1 MFEVQPG
8 NVYEQEVRR
17 TSQNLM
23 PYARLAVVSADVTK
37 TDRGSAVVFPVSIAS
52 TATDPDALALGTGA
66 SVPLT
71 NDDRDIPVALE
82 ILGKSYQVYDG
93 VASLQETVA
102 DRSLNSKIKDQATI
116 AANTIDSKAYTA
128 LATMPITAP
137 LAFAHKAGPNDL
149 GGGVMGWSDPIADG
163 LLHIGHDATSLAD
176 ANLLASDDKI
186 TAAILRIIVQAL
198 VNANVQP
205 VGYLEAGNLN
215 SFLFRA
221 ILSDK
226 QMLDLR
232 AEVGEDTIVSTNK
245 YLAYDGRVLSG
256 TFSVWGNLILQTSTK
271 PRIDVTPAGGGTHF
285 YAHRAIVCGMN
296 YLGMG
301 ASPAEELPAAGT
313 DIERIVMY
321 GEIDASDAG
330 NPQGSTT
337 PIPRIFEIRKVPSW
351 DAQGRL
357 SKISW
362 LSHSGFG
369 QILPTNGIQLITRAS
384 NDPAIA

>member
-1 MFEVQPG
+1 MFEVMPG

-37 TDRGSAVVFPVSIAS
+37 TERGSAVVFPVAISS
-52 TATDPDALALGTGA
+52 TVTDETALALGEAA
-66 SVPLT
+66 SVAVT
-71 NDDRDIPVALE
+71 NDSRDVSVPLE
-82 ILGKSYQVYDG
+82 ILGKKYQVYDG

-102 DRSLNSKIKDQATI
+102 DRALNDKIKDEATM
-116 AANTIDSKAYTA
+116 AANTIDHKAFAAISA
-128 LATMPITAP
+128 LPITAP
-137 LAFAHKAGPNDL
+137 LAFAHPAGPDDI
-149 GGGVMGWSDPIADG
+149 GAGVIGWSDPVAAG

-176 ANLLASDDKI
+176 ANELASDDKI
-186 TAAILRIIVQAL
+186 TATILRILVQAL

-215 SFLFRA
+215 SFLYRC
-221 ILSDK
+221 IMSDK

-232 AEVGEDTIVSTNK
+232 GEVGENTIVSTNK
-245 YLAYDGRVLSG
+245 YMAYDNRILSG
-256 TFSVWGNLILQTSTK
+256 TFMVWENLILQTSTRPK
-271 PRIDVTPAGGGTHF
+271 EVITPEEGSAF
-285 YAHRAIVCGMN
+285 YAHRAVICGMN

-330 NPQGSTT
+330 NPQGSQA

-362 LSHSGFG
+362 LSHCGFR
-369 QILPTNGIQLITRAS
+369 QILPTNGIQLVTRAS
-384 NDPAIA
+384 NDPAIS